1 MDRGIRSFWMFFLLL
16 ILAGCAPVIST
27 NLREQTDPSLTFGE
41 VIRNPDAFKGRTVI
55 WGGEIIETTNEKDG
69 DTVLEIFQRPL
80 SWREEPQETAASEG
94 RFLVRVEKYLDPYVY
109 RRGRKVTVA
118 GEVLGEEVRPIG
130 KMDYRY
136 PLILSKELYLW
147 TYYYPYSYS
156 PYPYDYGYPYHYGSW
171 GYNYPWYPGWG
182 WWGGFRFHHH
192 R

>member
-1 MDRGIRSFWMFFLLL
+1 MSKRPRPFFFFVLFLFL
-16 ILAGCAPVIST
+16 TSCVHVISKD
-27 NLREQTDPSLTFGE
+27 LQMKADPALTFGE

-118 GEVLGEEVRPIG
+118 GEILGEEVRPVG

-136 PLILSKELYLW
+136 PLVLSRELYLW
-147 TYYYPYSYS
+147 TYYYYPYSYY
-156 PYPYDYGYPYHYGSW
+156 PYPDYYGPW
-171 GYNYPWYPGWG
+171 GYNYPWVPGWG
-182 WWGGFRFHHH
+182 WGWGWGFRHYHHH
-192 R
+192 